1 MYDKKLK
8 AKLFLN
14 LLKIRLFAKKKRKK
28 EAKSKSFLP
37 LPKWPLKVFDKD
49 FYF

>member
-28 EAKSKSFLP
+28 KKQNQKAFCLY
-37 LPKWPLKVFDKD
+37 LNDH
-49 FYF
+49 

>member
-14 LLKIRLFAKKKRKK
+14 LLKIRLFAKKKRKEK
-28 EAKSKSFLP
+28 IKKLFAFT
-37 LPKWPLKVFDKD
+37 
-49 FYF
+49 